1 MDIKKNIIRTGLM
14 GLLLTTT
21 VSCSDFLNI
30 GPLNEIVQDKFWNS
44 ESDVENIVAGSY
56 SRLQSQAVV

>member
-21 VSCSDFLNI
+21 ASCSDFLNI
-30 GPLNEIVQDKFWNS
+30 EPLNESVQDKCWNS
-44 ESDVENIVAGSY
+44 ESDVENIVAGC
-56 SRLQSQAVV
+56 